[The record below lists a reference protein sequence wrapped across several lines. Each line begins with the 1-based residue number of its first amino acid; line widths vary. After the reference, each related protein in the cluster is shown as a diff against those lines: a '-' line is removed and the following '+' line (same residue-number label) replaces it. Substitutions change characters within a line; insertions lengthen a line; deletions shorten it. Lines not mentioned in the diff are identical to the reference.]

1 MPRRRRLFHHHE
13 SAPTKLLNE
22 MSRRDPGHHLARYP
36 ELLPAVELE
45 GVGEGLLKL
54 RSLGGAEARGRQL
67 VRHAGG
73 R

>member
-1 MPRRRRLFHHHE
+1 MPRCGRLFHHHE
-13 SAPTKLLNE
+13 TGPAKLLDKVR
-22 MSRRDPGHHLARYP
+22 RRDPGHHLARYP

>member
-1 MPRRRRLFHHHE
+1 
-13 SAPTKLLNE
+13 
-22 MSRRDPGHHLARYP
+22 MSRRDPGHHLARNP

-54 RSLGGAEARGRQL
+54 GGLGGAEAGGVLL
-67 VRHAGG
+67 VRHGAG